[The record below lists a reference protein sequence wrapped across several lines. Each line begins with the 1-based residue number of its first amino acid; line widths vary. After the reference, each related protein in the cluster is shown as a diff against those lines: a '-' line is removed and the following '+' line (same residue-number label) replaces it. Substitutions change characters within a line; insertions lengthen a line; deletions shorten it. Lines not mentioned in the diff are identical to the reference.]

1 MIVSHK
7 YRYIFLKTSKTAG
20 TSIEIALSRY
30 CGPEDIITPVS
41 PEDEVIRHSVGGRAS
56 RQYPAGKRQYGP
68 SDWFR
73 YLFYGKEKQYFYNHI
88 PARKLKRRLDRDIWH
103 HYHRFCV
110 VRNPWDRVISQYFW
124 RFRDVPRDLWPTL
137 DAFLA
142 SRHVRSLQRK
152 GYKLYTIG
160 GKLQVHHLCRYEKL
174 SEDLEAVRLALGIPE
189 PLVLPGAKAGHR
201 KDRRHYRE
209 IFTSRQR
216 DRVAEL
222 FADEIELMN
231 YTF

>member
-41 PEDEVIRHSVGGRAS
+41 PEDEVIRHSVRGCAS
-56 RQYPAGKRQYGP
+56 RKYPAGKRQYGP

-73 YLFYGKEKQYFYNHI
+73 YWFHGKEKQYFYNHI
-88 PARKLKRRLDRDIWH
+88 PARKLKRRLDPEIWEN
-103 HYHRFCV
+103 YHRFCV

-124 RFRDVPRDLWPTL
+124 RFRDVSRDLWPTL
-137 DAFLA
+137 DEFLE
-142 SRHVRSLQRK
+142 SHHVRSLQRK
-152 GYKLYTIG
+152 GYKLYTTC
-160 GKLQVHHLCRYEKL
+160 GKVQVHRILRYENL

-189 PLVLPGAKAGHR
+189 PLVLPGAKTGHR

-209 IFTSRQR
+209 IFTTRQR

-222 FADEIELMN
+222 FADEIRLMN